1 MFWKKKQKKEPVT
14 SQMARETTK
23 VIRTVPEMATLF
35 YTDQG
40 RRKYQQD
47 AVFVS
52 PSKKFAANRKTR
64 VLGIVCDGM
73 GGMADG
79 GKASRTAIEMMKT
92 GFSKVQNMKE
102 LDIPAFFRQAVV
114 TMDREIA
121 SFPVSY
127 THLTLP
133 TMVRV

>member
-1 MFWKKKQKKEPVT
+1 
-14 SQMARETTK
+14 
-23 VIRTVPEMATLF
+23 MATLS

-92 GFSKVQNMKE
+92 GFGKVQNMKK
-102 LDIPAFFRQAVV
+102 LDIPAFFRQAIV

-121 SFPVSY
+121 SFPKENGRGSGTTMLRCSCLSLLLFRIQLPSTAGFRKAVLQSFCVS
-127 THLTLP
+127 
-133 TMVRV
+133 